1 MRSKTQQK
9 QVEGLIIDIAA
20 IIRQPTRGVSSFAK
34 ARAILALPNI
44 GIIDSDQTAS
54 IANFQCLKL
63 IPKE

>member
-1 MRSKTQQK
+1 MSRTMQQ
-9 QVEGLIIDIAA
+9 QEQLERLIDSVETII
-20 IIRQPTRGVSSFAK
+20 VSLGMTYHEK